1 MWYLASIFLITE
13 SMSNQCVIQ
22 EHEWYKAS
30 LFEVNESMD
39 SVEIIDQFERKLGL
53 NQCIE
58 WKAKNCLINFCGRMK
73 FAKIRKVDARLIMRG
88 VRNTDIVNA
97 VIFAMVIA
105 AIVFLINEGDR

>member
-1 MWYLASIFLITE
+1 
-13 SMSNQCVIQ
+13 
-22 EHEWYKAS
+22 
-30 LFEVNESMD
+30 
-39 SVEIIDQFERKLGL
+39 
-53 NQCIE
+53 
-58 WKAKNCLINFCGRMK
+58 MK